1 MHPPGTRPPHL
12 PVASNNHGPGVGLP
26 QLAERQGYTVRRAH
40 TGAQLLEQAHAVPP
54 DLVALDEALADMDT
68 LAASRAL
75 RDDPHVGPG
84 TPLLAISTRRPQT
97 PQHHPALSTGVLEF
111 LHHPFQAA

>member
-1 MHPPGTRPPHL
+1 MHPPGTRPPQL
-12 PVASNNHGPGVGLP
+12 LVASNNHGPGVELS

-54 DLVALDEALADMDT
+54 DLVALDEALTDMDT

-75 RDDPHVGPG
+75 RADPRPRNTMRRYAPACGSSCATRSRPKRSPPSS
-84 TPLLAISTRRPQT
+84 TPTCC
-97 PQHHPALSTGVLEF
+97 
-111 LHHPFQAA
+111 